1 VCRGEKLKIPVW
13 TKYREQKGEIE
24 RLRIRLRAAEDS
36 SNRRYGYF
44 LRSRKGLE
52 DISNIT
58 DALLNIMFLMNEP
71 QDFGIKS
78 DYSFEQLLDTS
89 KHELARLG
97 DRVDLEGKLSKRCM
111 DEEKLVSSIVDYS

>member
-1 VCRGEKLKIPVW
+1 
-13 TKYREQKGEIE
+13 
-24 RLRIRLRAAEDS
+24 
-36 SNRRYGYF
+36 

>member
-1 VCRGEKLKIPVW
+1 VRGGEQLRIPVW
-13 TKYREQKGEIE
+13 TKYRKQKGEIE

-44 LRSRKGLE
+44 SRSRKGLE
-52 DISNIT
+52 DIRNIT

-78 DYSFEQLLDTS
+78 DFSFEQLLDMS
-89 KHELARLG
+89 KHEVARLG
-97 DRVDLEGKLSKRCM
+97 DRVDLESKLSHWCM
-111 DEEKLVSSIVDYS
+111 DEEKLVSSTVDYS